1 MIIVT
6 ACSLSSTPQETSS
19 PSTTNTPSPATWTAT
34 LPGVEYRTMSYKN
47 QFEMTVVRIDP
58 TQVFFRV
65 HYYAGDPRS
74 FSHWRS
80 ELAGAA
86 VFVNGN
92 FFDEN
97 DQAIG
102 LVVADGAQYGFSLL
116 DFGGMF
122 QIDAS
127 GIIRM
132 RSLAEEP
139 YQGELLQQA
148 VQGFPM
154 LIKAG
159 GVRAPSGEGFDTP
172 SRRTVIAQDMQGRIL
187 LMSTGLFGTISL
199 NDLQVWLLD
208 SGLEINAA
216 FNLDGGR
223 STAMML
229 ARPGQDSLLI
239 PSVSDLPVILAVYP
253 Y

>member
-1 MIIVT
+1 MVT
-6 ACSLSSTPQETSS
+6 ACSLSSTPQKTSV
-19 PSTTNTPSPATWTAT
+19 PGANTPLPPSAWTAT

-47 QFEMTVVRIDP
+47 QFDITVVRLDP
-58 TQVFFRV
+58 AQVYFRA
-65 HYYAGDPRS
+65 HYYADDPRS
-74 FSHWRS
+74 FSEWRT

-86 VFVNGN
+86 AFVNGN

-102 LVVADGAQYGFSLL
+102 LVVADGNPYGYSLP

-122 QIDAS
+122 QIDVN
-127 GIIRM
+127 GMIRI

-154 LIKAG
+154 LVKAG
-159 GVRAPSGEGFDTP
+159 GVRAPSGAGFDTP
-172 SRRTVIAQDMQGRIL
+172 SRRTVIAQDTQGRIL
-187 LMSTGLFGTISL
+187 LMSTGLSGTISL

-208 SGLEINAA
+208 SGLEINVA

-223 STAMML
+223 STGMML
-229 ARPGQDSLLI
+229 NRPGQNPLLI
-239 PSVSDLPVILAVYP
+239 PSISDLPVLLAVYVH
-253 Y
+253 